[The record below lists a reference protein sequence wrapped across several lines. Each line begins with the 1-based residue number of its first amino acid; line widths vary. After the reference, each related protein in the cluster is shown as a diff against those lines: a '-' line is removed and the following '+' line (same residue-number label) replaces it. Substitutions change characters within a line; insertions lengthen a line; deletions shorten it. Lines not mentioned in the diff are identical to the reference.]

1 MAGMRFEGSTEN
13 TVFEPNRRTVAEGK
27 GGIESTIENLYEDLG
42 GRTRVTAHVQYRVSI
57 PLLGRIAE
65 RALAKMNENELT
77 VIHANLKARIES
89 EAS

>member
-1 MAGMRFEGSTEN
+1 
-13 TVFEPNRRTVAEGK
+13 
-27 GGIESTIENLYEDLG
+27 
-42 GRTRVTAHVQYRVSI
+42 VTAHVQYRVPI

-77 VIHANLKARIES
+77 VIHANLKARMEG